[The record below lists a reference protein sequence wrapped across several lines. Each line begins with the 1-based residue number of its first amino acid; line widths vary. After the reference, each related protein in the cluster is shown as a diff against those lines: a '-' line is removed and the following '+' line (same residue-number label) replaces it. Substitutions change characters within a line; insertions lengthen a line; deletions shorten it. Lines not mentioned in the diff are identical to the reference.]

1 MKSSP
6 TASILIPAKNAEDHI
21 AESLNSVLSQ
31 DCEYSFEIVVV
42 NDHSTDSTVEIVQR
56 LMETNPNLRL
66 LDNRIPG
73 LSNALNFG
81 VESTTADIIIRHD
94 ADDVMAPNRLQNQIS
109 FMKLNLQCAIYGGQ
123 INLITEDRSL
133 RPNNY
138 PLTDQEIR
146 RFLMRGNPFAHP
158 TVAIN
163 RAFLRK
169 AGPYKPEFDG
179 AEDYEL
185 WTRLLRYG
193 GSTNSTEVFTNYR
206 VHDKQVTKQKKIHV
220 QKQTIRIQITLA
232 KMMLNDKKILNTFF
246 VYFVVG
252 LRCIK
257 MMMPR

>member
-21 AESLNSVLSQ
+21 AESLGSVLSQ

-109 FMKLNLQCAIYGGQ
+109 FK
-123 INLITEDRSL
+123 
-133 RPNNY
+133 
-138 PLTDQEIR
+138 
-146 RFLMRGNPFAHP
+146 F
-158 TVAIN
+158 
-163 RAFLRK
+163 
-169 AGPYKPEFDG
+169 
-179 AEDYEL
+179 
-185 WTRLLRYG
+185 
-193 GSTNSTEVFTNYR
+193 
-206 VHDKQVTKQKKIHV
+206 
-220 QKQTIRIQITLA
+220 
-232 KMMLNDKKILNTFF
+232 
-246 VYFVVG
+246 
-252 LRCIK
+252 
-257 MMMPR
+257 